1 MTIRKAM
8 TIAGSDTSGG
18 AGLQAD
24 LKTFQELG
32 VYGMTALT
40 CIVTMDPKNHW
51 HHNVFPIDVAI
62 LEKQLETILSV
73 GIDAMKTGMLGTV
86 EIIEL
91 AAKKMDEHQLQRV
104 VIDPVMVCK
113 GEDEVLNPETADAMG
128 ELLLPR
134 ALVVT
139 PNLFEAGQL
148 AGMKTP
154 HSLDEMKDAAVK
166 IFDRGAKNVLI
177 KGGSKLQTEEKSID
191 LLYDGRD
198 FTVFESD
205 KINTIFT
212 HGAGCTNSS
221 AITAELAKGKSV
233 FEAVETSKAF
243 VSAAI
248 QQGFRLNQYVGPTW
262 HGAYRGTAGTSKTE
276 YCEDCGE

>member
-1 MTIRKAM
+1 MTINKVM

-18 AGLQAD
+18 AGIQAD

-40 CIVTMDPKNHW
+40 TIVTMDPKDW
-51 HHNVFPIDVAI
+51 HHSVFP
-62 LEKQLETILSV
+62 LEVSTLETQINTILSV

-91 AAKKMDEHQLQRV
+91 AARKIDENKLERV

-113 GEDEVLNPETADAMG
+113 GEDEALHPETTDAMR
-128 ELLLPR
+128 EFLLPR

-154 HSLDEMKDAAVK
+154 HTVAEMKEAAVK
-166 IFDRGAKNVLI
+166 IFDQGAKFVLI
-177 KGGSKLQTEEKSID
+177 KGGGKLHSEDKAID
-191 LLYDGRD
+191 LLYDGKEFRIY
-198 FTVFESD
+198 ESE
-205 KINTIFT
+205 KLETTYT
-212 HGAGCTNSS
+212 HGAGCTYSS

-233 FEAVETSKAF
+233 YEAVDVAKGFIT
-243 VSAAI
+243 AAI
-248 QQGFRLNQYVGPTW
+248 QQGFRLNEFVGPTW
-262 HGAYRGTAGTSKTE
+262 HGAYRGLKKATE
-276 YCEDCGE
+276 YCEDCE

>member
-1 MTIRKAM
+1 MTIKKVM

-32 VYGMTALT
+32 VYGMTAVT
-40 CIVTMDPKNHW
+40 SIVTMDPKNHW
-51 HHNVFPIDVAI
+51 HHNVFPVAVDT
-62 LEKQLETILSV
+62 LETQLETILSV

-91 AAKKMDEHQLQRV
+91 AARKIDENKLERV

-113 GEDEVLNPETADAMG
+113 GEDEVLNPETTDAMR
-128 ELLLPR
+128 EFLLPR

-154 HSLDEMKDAAVK
+154 RTVAEMKEAAEK
-166 IFDRGAKNVLI
+166 IHEQGAKFVLI
-177 KGGSKLQTEEKSID
+177 KGGSKLESEEKAVD
-191 LLYDGRD
+191 LLYDGKE
-198 FTVFESD
+198 FMLYESD
-205 KINTIFT
+205 KFETTYT
-212 HGAGCTNSS
+212 HGAGCTYSS

-233 FEAVETSKAF
+233 YDAVDVAKEFIT
-243 VSAAI
+243 AAI
-248 QQGFRLNQYVGPTW
+248 QQGFRLNEYVGPTW
-262 HGAYRGTAGTSKTE
+262 HGAYRSGEKAVTE
-276 YCEDCGE
+276 YCEDCVE

>member
-1 MTIRKAM
+1 MTIKKVM

-18 AGLQAD
+18 AGIQAD

-40 CIVTMDPKNHW
+40 TIVTMDPKDW
-51 HHNVFPIDVAI
+51 HHSVFPIALDTLKTQIDTV
-62 LEKQLETILSV
+62 LSV

-91 AAKKMDEHQLQRV
+91 AAKVIDENKLEQV

-113 GEDEVLNPETADAMG
+113 GEDEALHPETTDAMR

-148 AGMKTP
+148 AGTKTP
-154 HSLDEMKDAAVK
+154 HTVEEMKEAAVK
-166 IFDRGAKNVLI
+166 IHEQGAKFVLI
-177 KGGSKLQTEEKSID
+177 KGGSKLHTEEKAVD
-191 LLYDGRD
+191 LLYDGKE
-198 FTVFESD
+198 FTLYESEKFD
-205 KINTIFT
+205 TTYT
-212 HGAGCTNSS
+212 HGAGCTYSS

-233 FEAVETSKAF
+233 YEAVEVAKDFIT
-243 VSAAI
+243 AAI
-248 QQGFRLNQYVGPTW
+248 QEGFRLNEFVGPTW
-262 HGAYRGTAGTSKTE
+262 HGAYRSAESVTE
-276 YCEDCGE
+276 YCIDCNE